1 MKNVITYSTKLPNA
15 YELEDVLK
23 ESRLPPLT
31 ALSAVVH
38 GFVPHPW
45 GDGERFVLP
54 FEGGYS
60 FAVQTDEKIVPLT
73 LVASKVNEKIKAE
86 LAESGRDA
94 LSRKEKVALKEQVYM
109 ELLPNALHKSR
120 VILGYYNPEAGLLML
135 DTSSDSA
142 GSNVIRLL
150 IKALGTLKATTIHVS
165 DLKMGLQV
173 RLKAYL
179 KEEPLEGTDPFQG
192 FAVGTDVKL
201 VGVEKEK
208 VTFAKLDDVFSRRD
222 EILTLLEQNYQ
233 VTELALTQGGTSFR
247 LSSDFIIK
255 GVKQTTQNDGE
266 WESAYEQ
273 FQHESAVKIVLITNI
288 IQGLC
293 SLLGYDK
300 EVEPEAEAA

>member
-1 MKNVITYSTKLPNA
+1 MKNVITYSTKLPNP
-15 YELEDVLK
+15 YELEDILK
-23 ESRLPPLT
+23 QYQLPPLT
-31 ALSAVVH
+31 DLSAVVH
-38 GFVPHPW
+38 GFIPHPW
-45 GDGERFVLP
+45 GDGERMVLP

-60 FAVQTDEKIVPLT
+60 FAVQTDEKIIPLT
-73 LVASKVNEKIKAE
+73 LVAQRLNVKVKELEAE
-86 LAESGRDA
+86 RGGPI
-94 LSRKEKVALKEQVYM
+94 SRKEKTALKEQVYM

-150 IKALGTLKATTIHVS
+150 IKALGTLKTTTIHVS

-201 VGVEKEK
+201 VGIEKEK

>member
-23 ESRLPPLT
+23 ENRLPPLT

-45 GDGERFVLP
+45 GDGDRFVLP

-60 FAVQTDEKIVPLT
+60 FAVQTDEKIIPLT
-73 LVASKVNEKIKAE
+73 LVAQRLNVKVKELEAE
-86 LAESGRDA
+86 RGGPI
-94 LSRKEKVALKEQVYM
+94 SRKEKTALKEQIYM

-150 IKALGTLKATTIHVS
+150 IKALGTLKTTTIHVS

-201 VGVEKEK
+201 VGIEKEK

-273 FQHESAVKIVLITNI
+273 FQHESAVKVVLITNI

-300 EVEPEAEAA
+300 EVEPEAA